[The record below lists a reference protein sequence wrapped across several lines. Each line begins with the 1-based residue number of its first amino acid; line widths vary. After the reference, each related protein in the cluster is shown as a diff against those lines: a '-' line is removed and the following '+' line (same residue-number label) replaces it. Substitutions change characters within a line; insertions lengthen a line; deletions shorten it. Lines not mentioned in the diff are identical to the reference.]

1 MGFQLKPYLK
11 KKKKKVSSVDKTNA
25 KWKLLYWVPPNRPAA
40 VTSSIT
46 FSSEIFRLHLLD
58 DVLGFF
64 FPAPPPPHPLP
75 NFPLK
80 GKQPELLESTAQGDI
95 LIVQV
100 VDGKQDPAQ
109 GAGKL
114 KL

>member
-1 MGFQLKPYLK
+1 M
-11 KKKKKVSSVDKTNA
+11 
-25 KWKLLYWVPPNRPAA
+25 
-40 VTSSIT
+40 
-46 FSSEIFRLHLLD
+46 
-58 DVLGFF
+58 GFF
-64 FPAPPPPHPLP
+64 FPAPPPPHSLP

-80 GKQPELLESTAQGDI
+80 GEQPELLESTAQGDI

-100 VDGKQDPAQ
+100 VDGKQDPAW